1 MVIVIQNHLCL
12 IVAAGTFTDIEV
24 RITVDRDVIFD
35 IDLPTRLEDPVR
47 LYLEYTNTENR
58 EIDRKTTSAM
68 YTNLSTIRHIEFDSD
83 VNFERFEV
91 GVALM
96 SHTVRGPVTLA
107 VGQYGKQCQLT
118 AQS

>member
-1 MVIVIQNHLCL
+1 MVS
-12 IVAAGTFTDIEV
+12 AGTFKDIEV

-47 LYLEYTNTENR
+47 LYLEYINIENR
-58 EIDRKTTSAM
+58 KMDQKTTSAM

-91 GVALM
+91 GVALV
-96 SHTVRGPVTLA
+96 SGRERGPITRA
-107 VGQYGKQCQLT
+107 GQYGKQCYLGYT
-118 AQS
+118 HVTI